1 MKLFVSA
8 HFEKDYR
15 KLPKNIQKKVDKQLN
30 ILVQNP
36 SHPSLQVKKMQGK
49 PGKFPF
55 WEARIDLFW
64 RMSFQKEKEG
74 IRLCRLG
81 PHDEV
86 VKNKP

>member
-1 MKLFVSA
+1 MPVIIDLREDIKQYIQNHDLLRKWKKAKRLF
-8 HFEKDYR
+8 E
-15 KLPKNIQKKVDKQLN
+15 N
-30 ILVQNP
+30 NP

>member
-8 HFEKDYR
+8 HFEKDYK
-15 KLPKNIQKKVDKQLN
+15 KLPKNIQRKVDKQLI
-30 ILVQNP
+30 ILVNDS
-36 SHPSLQVKKMQGK
+36 SHPSLQVKKMKGEH
-49 PGKFPF
+49 GKFQF